1 MIKILVLTYFYD
13 YKTWY
18 ETVRSKEN
26 ARRTETRNRVKRRLG
41 LEVDLLNLLP
51 NWDREIIGLTNSG
64 QIVFGYARKAS
75 DETYEYALLKLGH
88 SKRFESENLVALTT
102 LANDGPRP
110 ESVEVQ
116 ETEIIQQV
124 EDEPQ
129 SEEPLE
135 VAEKPEW
142 SENVETWLEVAR
154 KYATDRNQTL
164 DETSIKSIFTA
175 YVNSGA
181 KVTEDDLKD
190 FSRLNG

>member
-1 MIKILVLTYFYD
+1 
-13 YKTWY
+13 
-18 ETVRSKEN
+18 
-26 ARRTETRNRVKRRLG
+26 
-41 LEVDLLNLLP
+41 
-51 NWDREIIGLTNSG
+51 
-64 QIVFGYARKAS
+64 
-75 DETYEYALLKLGH
+75 
-88 SKRFESENLVALTT
+88 
-102 LANDGPRP
+102 
-110 ESVEVQ
+110 VEVQ

-135 VAEKPEW
+135 VAENPKW
-142 SENVETWLEVAR
+142 SEEDVRTWLEAAR